1 MPPEHER
8 VRALSDAELETV
20 RRSRRHPNVGQFDY
34 LHLRYLNRDLAR
46 AIAGLASPVRDVL
59 DVWCGSRPY
68 EDLLPA
74 SARCIGIDVEDNP
87 YGVADVVSNDL
98 LPFEDE
104 SFDLVTCI
112 EAFQFVRDPVHA
124 IREFRRVLR
133 PGGTALVTLPFA
145 FEYGL
150 ESFECRYTEHEL
162 RALFDGWDQVD
173 VGVNGGRIVAWT
185 VLTGSVLAA
194 TEQRVGRRRSL
205 RLLLRPMFLAGY
217 TLLNGV
223 GFLLATVEERKA
235 ARAVAFPMNLLLTAR
250 RPVDA

>member
-1 MPPEHER
+1 MCSANDP
-8 VRALSDAELETV
+8 VAVLTRAQLEAV
-20 RRSRRHPNVGQFDY
+20 RRSRRHPSILQFDY

-46 AIAGLASPVRDVL
+46 ALAGVAGPVRDVL

-74 SARCIGIDVEDNP
+74 SAQCTGLDVEDNP
-87 YGVADVVSNDL
+87 YGVADVVSNEL

-112 EAFQFVRDPVHA
+112 EAFQLVPDPVDA
-124 IREFRRVLR
+124 VREFRRVLR
-133 PGGTALVTLPFA
+133 PGGTVLVALPFA
-145 FEYGL
+145 FEYSL

-162 RALFDGWDQVD
+162 RALFDGWDQVE
-173 VGVNGGRIVAWT
+173 VRENGGRVVAWT
-185 VLTGSVLAA
+185 VLTGSILAA
-194 TEQRVGRRRSL
+194 TEQRAGRRRSL

-217 TLLNGV
+217 ALLNGV
-223 GFLLATVEERKA
+223 GFLLAKVEERKA

-250 RPVDA
+250 RPIDV